1 MAEFVELLIALGV
14 LALFLLVIAAPIL
27 LVIGLLALL
36 IKLGIFLILL
46 PIRILGWGIGIS
58 VAAIGLLF
66 KGIFLTGAVAVLVI
80 FGLLPFL
87 PLLLFGLL
95 IYLVTRTPRASVV

>member
-1 MAEFVELLIALGV
+1 MAEFVGFLIALGV
-14 LALFLLVIAAPIL
+14 AGLLLLVIAAPIL
-27 LVIGLLALL
+27 LVIGLLVML
-36 IKLGIFLILL
+36 IKLGICIILL

-66 KGIFLTGAVAVLVI
+66 KGIFLTGAAAVLVI
-80 FGLLPFL
+80 FGLLPFI

-95 IYLVTRTPRASVV
+95 IYFVTRTHRATVA